1 MGSDSPRNRV
11 FTPPRGKWKR
21 EKNLSFC
28 LTTPYST
35 VFQGRR
41 SEEEFTSTAGSD
53 QGRRSEENVNH
64 LHCGRWDLPHF
75 HFQQFCIQLI
85 QQSGPADVN
94 GSTPAHGQ
102 INHGKGAMRQDRM
115 SHAFVPL
122 CIAPADE
129 LLRSPWSSQVDAR
142 SSTTKLSGPGP
153 NTGYALAPLWC
164 RPECYR

>member
-21 EKNLSFC
+21 KKIFLSFS
-28 LTTPYST
+28 LPPTPPYFKAEGVRKSSRQLQ
-35 VFQGRR
+35 VLLGK
-41 SEEEFTSTAGSD
+41 
-53 QGRRSEENVNH
+53 NH
-64 LHCGRWDLPHF
+64 LLCGRWDLPHC